1 MLLGIAC
8 VLAAGLCWAA
18 IGVFFSRLAARGT
31 GFAAQMFTCQL
42 AMATAGWL
50 VLPDWPTVLAGQAER
65 TGQLAAMLLTG
76 GLAVSIGIM
85 AMQVAMRT
93 GHHAASWTMS
103 QSAMVVPFLASV
115 LVLGD
120 PFVPV
125 KALGVG
131 LVLGEVACF
140 GLARKEPRG
149 PARSGRPVRLPVPWI
164 VIALLSLAMLGVQQ
178 TMVLVPSYWPGW
190 SDTGRLRV
198 PLLLTGPLGGYAVLL
213 AVRRVRPRRGNLLP
227 ALLYASIGLPSQVF
241 FFTGLDRLS
250 RFDLAGLAFPLAI
263 GACILSFALYSMTIL
278 REHIS
283 LLHAG
288 GIALGLAGMSL
299 IVLG

>member
-1 MLLGIAC
+1 MAVGIAC

-31 GFAAQMFTCQL
+31 GFAPQMFTCQL
-42 AMATAGWL
+42 AMATAGWVL
-50 VLPDWPTVLAGQAER
+50 LPDWPAILAGQTAR
-65 TGQLAAMLLTG
+65 SGQLAAMLLTG
-76 GLAVSIGIM
+76 GVAVSIGIM
-85 AMQVAMRT
+85 AMQLAMRT

-103 QSAMVVPFLASV
+103 QSAMVIPFLVSV
-115 LVLGD
+115 LLLGD
-120 PFVPV
+120 PFVPA
-125 KALGVG
+125 KALGVAM
-131 LVLGEVACF
+131 VLGEVACF
-140 GLARKEPRG
+140 GLARKDRKKPD
-149 PARSGRPVRLPVPWI
+149 RSSRAVRLPVPWI
-164 VIALLSLAMLGVQQ
+164 LMALLSLAMLGIQQ

-198 PLLLTGPLGGYAVLL
+198 PLLLTGPLIGYAALL
-213 AVRRVRPRRGNLLP
+213 AIRRVRPRRGNLLP
-227 ALLYASIGLPSQVF
+227 ALLYASIGVPSQVL
-241 FFTGLDRLS
+241 FFTGLDRLG